1 MNTIDMKYKI
11 RYHLGKGENY
21 MKWQV
26 RGIDTDEL
34 YYFTPEDVVLDVDN
48 AVLKNNKKTAQK
60 INDGENKTVCS
71 WIECESIMAYN
82 TDTDVMNDELDKLTW
97 KHHLSKETLSYNP
110 KKLPNWVD
118 SKNNDVD
125 GEKYERLIIDGR
137 IIKIIK

>member
-1 MNTIDMKYKI
+1 MKYKL

-34 YYFTPEDVVLDVDN
+34 YYFTPEDVLLDVDN
-48 AVLKNNKKTAQK
+48 AVLKNNKKTALK
-60 INDGENKTVCS
+60 IKDGENKTVCS

-82 TDTDVMNDELDKLTW
+82 TDADLMGDELNTLTQ
-97 KHHLSKETLSYNP
+97 KHYWAEETLSYNP
-110 KKLPNWVD
+110 RKLPHWVD
-118 SKNNDVD
+118 ENNNDVD
-125 GEKYERLIIDGR
+125 GNHYDNIIIEGR